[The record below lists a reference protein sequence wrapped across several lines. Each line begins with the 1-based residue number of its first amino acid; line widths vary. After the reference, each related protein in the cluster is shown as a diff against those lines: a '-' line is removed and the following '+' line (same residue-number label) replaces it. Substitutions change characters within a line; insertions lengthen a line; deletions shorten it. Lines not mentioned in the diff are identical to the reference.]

1 VILTIFALSVQ
12 VHRDETMVNISNLLI
27 VQADEG
33 TTLKLNLLIEFKGED
48 MLALGKRKVPFCS
61 LLFYNMYMVRQSI
74 IILLRY

>member
-1 VILTIFALSVQ
+1 
-12 VHRDETMVNISNLLI
+12 MVNILNLLI

-33 TTLKLNLLIEFKGED
+33 TTLKVNLLIEFKGED
-48 MLALGKRKVPFCS
+48 MLALGRRKISFCS